1 MPSCNYTGTTFTC
14 KLTNLK
20 TLHFGVHFILALQ
33 VRVVKKGKNFTQVN
47 TLAK

>member
-33 VRVVKKGKNFTQVN
+33 VRVVKNFTQVN